1 MIHDLI
7 VIGAGP
13 TGLSIAGD
21 ARQSGLEHILV
32 LEPSSRAIPAE
43 AVGRF
48 ALSVRYQAEIEN
60 IDTLTPDRVLV
71 ETREESFTT
80 RMLVEVA
87 PPDYRPPEFTFE
99 QSVADR
105 IHVRRLPVDVDA
117 AGADVLVVGRGDESV
132 SAVVELL
139 AAGANVVLAFS
150 GKVTSLSTLA
160 RETIASLEH
169 RREITVLWHG
179 EVEEVVDSHGY
190 PMVYWVGRMTPALQ
204 FDHLITI
211 APAVHS
217 HEHEER
223 PSPPYVVVDPLA
235 DERHALGPARMW
247 ETLTALPGVL
257 EGRRTV
263 TARRPRTRE
272 VEQLRLEH
280 YNATITHFDHS
291 HDDLWVIRVQPDRAD
306 VKHRAGQYTT
316 LGLGYWEP
324 RVDDA
329 DEGLGEEGRQR
340 LIRRSYSISSPVVD
354 DVGYLLDPGAHEWME
369 FYIVHVRPSEDR
381 IPALTPRL
389 AAKRVG
395 DRVYLGPKI
404 AGRYTLDA
412 VPHPDLD
419 VVFLSTGTGEAPHNA
434 MLNELLRKGHR
445 GGIVSVVSVRHLRD
459 LGYLDTHRELER
471 RFPNYHYVTLPTREP
486 DVPKQYVQDYIQSG
500 ELADLLP
507 SGLDPRRTHVYLCGN
522 PAMIG
527 PPEWD
532 GTTPSFPEPD
542 SAVAVLHRLGFV
554 PDRRKVPGNV
564 HFEEY
569 W

>member
-13 TGLSIAGD
+13 TGLSIASD
-21 ARQSGLEHILV
+21 ARQSGVEKILV
-32 LEPSSRAIPAE
+32 LEPGEHAIPAD

-48 ALSVRYQAEIEN
+48 AVSVRYQAAIEK
-60 IDTLTPDRVLV
+60 IEAIAPDRVLV
-71 ETREESFTT
+71 ETAEESFTT
-80 RMLVEVA
+80 TMLVQVA
-87 PPDYRPPEFTFE
+87 HPEYRPPEFPFE
-99 QSVADR
+99 ASIAERV
-105 IHVRRLPVDVDA
+105 HVRRIPADVDL
-117 AGADVLVVGRGDESV
+117 AGADVLVVGRGDDAV

-150 GKVTSLSTLA
+150 GRITSLSRLA

-169 RREITVLWHG
+169 RREVTALWHG
-179 EVEEVVDSHGY
+179 EVEEVVDSHGF
-190 PMVYWVGRMTPALQ
+190 PMVYWTGRMTPALQ
-204 FDHLITI
+204 FDHIVTI
-211 APAVHS
+211 APAPHS
-217 HEHEER
+217 HDHDHE
-223 PSPPYVVVDPLA
+223 PHPPYVIVDPLA
-235 DERHALGPARMW
+235 DEEHALGPARIW
-247 ETLTALPGVL
+247 ETLTAMPGVL
-257 EGRRTV
+257 EGRRVV
-263 TARRPRTRE
+263 TARPSRTRE

-291 HDDLWVIRVQPDRAD
+291 HDDLWVIRIQPDRAD
-306 VKHRAGQYTT
+306 VAHRAGQYTT
-316 LGLGYWEP
+316 IGLGYWEP

-329 DEGLGEEGRQR
+329 DEQLDEDGRQR

-354 DVGYLLDPGAHEWME
+354 DVGYLLDPRGHEWME
-369 FYIVHVRPSEDR
+369 FYIVLVRPSEGR

-395 DRVYLGPKI
+395 DRIYLGPKI

-412 VPHPDLD
+412 VDHPDLD

-459 LGYLDTHRELER
+459 LGYLDTHRELEA

-486 DVPKQYVQDYIQSG
+486 GIPKRYVQDVIESG

-532 GTTPSFPEPD
+532 GPAPVFDDPN
-542 SAVAVLHRLGFV
+542 SAVALLHGLGFT
-554 PDRRKVPGNV
+554 PDRRKRPGNV

>member
-13 TGLSIAGD
+13 TGLSIASD
-21 ARQSGLEHILV
+21 ARQAGVEHILV
-32 LEPSSRAIPAE
+32 LEPSAQAIPAE

-48 ALSVRYQAEIEN
+48 ALSVRFQASIEN
-60 IDTLTPDRVLV
+60 IETLTPDRVLV
-71 ETREESFTT
+71 ETAQESFTT

-87 PPDYRPPEFTFE
+87 QPAYRPHEFPVE
-99 QSVADR
+99 PSIAGHVHIRGLPGDAD
-105 IHVRRLPVDVDA
+105 P
-117 AGADVLVVGRGDESV
+117 AGADVLVVGRGDDAV
-132 SAVVELL
+132 SAVVELVS
-139 AAGANVVLAFS
+139 AGANVVLAFS
-150 GKVTSLSTLA
+150 GRVTSLSRLA

-169 RREITVLWHG
+169 RREITVLWRSK
-179 EVEEVVDSHGY
+179 VEEVVDSHGF
-190 PMVYWVGRMTPALQ
+190 PMVYWSDRMTPALQ
-204 FDHLITI
+204 FDHIVTI
-211 APAVHS
+211 APAPHT
-217 HEHEER
+217 HEHDELPR
-223 PSPPYVVVDPLA
+223 PPLLIVDPLA
-235 DERHALGPARMW
+235 DEDHALGPARIW
-247 ETLTALPGVL
+247 ETLTAMPGVL
-257 EGRRTV
+257 EGRRAV
-263 TARRPRTRE
+263 TTRPPRTRE
-272 VEQLRLEH
+272 IEQLRLEN

-291 HDDLWVIRVQPDRAD
+291 HEDLWVIRVQPDRAD
-306 VKHRAGQYTT
+306 VTHRAGQYTT

-329 DEGLGEEGRQR
+329 DEALGDEVRQR
-340 LIRRSYSISSPVVD
+340 LIRRSYSISSPVTD
-354 DVGYLLDPGAHEWME
+354 DVGYLLDPGEHEWME

-404 AGRYTLDA
+404 AGRYTLDE
-412 VPHPDLD
+412 VNHPDVD

-459 LGYLDTHRELER
+459 LGYLETHRELEKR
-471 RFPNYHYVTLPTREP
+471 YPNYHYVALPTREP
-486 DVPKQYVQDYIQSG
+486 EVPKRYVQDFIAAG

-527 PPEWD
+527 PPEWE
-532 GTTPSFPEPD
+532 GATPTFPESN
-542 SAVAVLHRLGFV
+542 SAVAVLHRLGFT

>member
-21 ARQSGLEHILV
+21 ARQSGLERILV
-32 LEPSSRAIPAE
+32 LEPTSAAIPAE

-48 ALSVRYQAEIEN
+48 ALSVRYQAEIQN
-60 IDTLTPDRVLV
+60 IDTLTSDRVLV
-71 ETREESFTT
+71 ETAEESFTT

-87 PPDYRPPEFTFE
+87 TPDYRPPEFAFE
-99 QSVADR
+99 PATADR
-105 IHVRRLPVDVDA
+105 VHVRRLPADVDP

-139 AAGANVVLAFS
+139 GAGANVVLAFS
-150 GKVTSLSTLA
+150 GQVTSLSRLA
-160 RETIASLEH
+160 RETLAGLEY
-169 RREITVLWHG
+169 RREVTVLWHG
-179 EVEEVVDSHGY
+179 EVEEVVDSHGF

-204 FDHLITI
+204 FDHIVTI
-211 APAVHS
+211 APAVHT
-217 HEHEER
+217 HEHDEQ
-223 PSPPYVVVDPLA
+223 PNPPYIVVDPLA

-247 ETLTALPGVL
+247 ETLTSMPGVL
-257 EGRRTV
+257 EGRRVV
-263 TARRPRTRE
+263 TAQRPRSRE
-272 VEQLRLEH
+272 IEQLRLEH

-291 HDDLWVIRVQPDRAD
+291 HEDLWVIRVQPDRAD
-306 VKHRAGQYTT
+306 VTHRAGQYTT

-329 DEGLGEEGRQR
+329 DEGLSDERRQR
-340 LIRRSYSISSPVVD
+340 LIRRSYSISSPIVD

-369 FYIVHVRPSEDR
+369 FYIVHVPPSEDR
-381 IPALTPRL
+381 VPALTPRL

-412 VPHPDLD
+412 VTHPDVD

-459 LGYLDTHRELER
+459 LGYLQTHRELEE

-486 DVPKQYVQDYIQSG
+486 DVPKRYIQDFIQSG

-507 SGLDPRRTHVYLCGN
+507 SGLDPRRTHIYLCGN

-527 PPEWD
+527 PPEWE
-532 GTTPSFPEPD
+532 GATPSFPEPD
-542 SAVAVLHRLGFV
+542 SAVAVLHALGFT

>member
-13 TGLSIAGD
+13 TGLSIASD
-21 ARQSGLEHILV
+21 ARQSGVEQILV
-32 LEPSSRAIPAE
+32 LEPGENAIPAE

-48 ALSVRYQAEIEN
+48 ALSVRYQAIVEKIEA
-60 IDTLTPDRVLV
+60 LAPDRVLV
-71 ETREESFTT
+71 ETAEESFTT

-87 PPDYRPPEFTFE
+87 QPDYRPPEFPFE
-99 QSVADR
+99 ASIAERV
-105 IHVRRLPVDVDA
+105 HVRRVPAEVDL
-117 AGADVLVVGRGDESV
+117 AGADVLVVGRGDDAV

-150 GKVTSLSTLA
+150 GRITSLSRLG

-169 RREITVLWHG
+169 RREVTVLWRG
-179 EVEEVVDSHGY
+179 EVEEAVDSHGF

-204 FDHLITI
+204 FDHIVTI
-211 APAVHS
+211 APAEHS
-217 HEHEER
+217 HDHDEH
-223 PSPPYVVVDPLA
+223 PNPPHVVVDPLA
-235 DERHALGPARMW
+235 DERHALGPARTW
-247 ETLTALPGVL
+247 ETLIAMPGVL
-257 EGRRTV
+257 QGRRAV
-263 TARRPRTRE
+263 TTRPPRTRE
-272 VEQLRLEH
+272 IEQLRLEH

-291 HDDLWVIRVQPDRAD
+291 HDDLWVVRVQPDRAD
-306 VKHRAGQYTT
+306 VTHRAGQYTT

-329 DEGLGEEGRQR
+329 DEEMSDEERQR
-340 LIRRSYSISSPVVD
+340 LIRRSYSISNPVVD
-354 DVGYLLDPGAHEWME
+354 SVGYLLDPREHDWME
-369 FYIVHVRPSEDR
+369 FYIVRVPPSDGR

-412 VPHPDLD
+412 VDHPDLD
-419 VVFLSTGTGEAPHNA
+419 VVFLSTGTGEAPHNS

-459 LGYLDTHRELER
+459 LGYLDTHRELEQR
-471 RFPNYHYVTLPTREP
+471 YPNYHYVTLPTREP
-486 DVPKQYVQDYIQSG
+486 DVPKRYVQDFIGSG
-500 ELADLLP
+500 ELAGLLP

-527 PPEWD
+527 PPEWE
-532 GTTPSFPEPD
+532 GSTPRFTEPS
-542 SAVAVLHRLGFV
+542 SAVAVLHGLGFT
-554 PDRRKVPGNV
+554 PDRRKRPGNV

>member
-1 MIHDLI
+1 
-7 VIGAGP
+7 
-13 TGLSIAGD
+13 
-21 ARQSGLEHILV
+21 
-32 LEPSSRAIPAE
+32 
-43 AVGRF
+43 
-48 ALSVRYQAEIEN
+48 
-60 IDTLTPDRVLV
+60 
-71 ETREESFTT
+71 
-80 RMLVEVA
+80 
-87 PPDYRPPEFTFE
+87 
-99 QSVADR
+99 
-105 IHVRRLPVDVDA
+105 
-117 AGADVLVVGRGDESV
+117 
-132 SAVVELL
+132 
-139 AAGANVVLAFS
+139 
-150 GKVTSLSTLA
+150 
-160 RETIASLEH
+160 
-169 RREITVLWHG
+169 
-179 EVEEVVDSHGY
+179 
-190 PMVYWVGRMTPALQ
+190 
-204 FDHLITI
+204 
-211 APAVHS
+211 
-217 HEHEER
+217 
-223 PSPPYVVVDPLA
+223 
-235 DERHALGPARMW
+235 
-247 ETLTALPGVL
+247 
-257 EGRRTV
+257 
-263 TARRPRTRE
+263 
-272 VEQLRLEH
+272 LEH

-306 VKHRAGQYTT
+306 VTHRAGQYTT

-329 DEGLGEEGRQR
+329 DEGLSDEDRQR

-369 FYIVHVRPSEDR
+369 FYIVRVPPSADR

-412 VPHPDLD
+412 VTHPDLD

-459 LGYLDTHRELER
+459 LGYLETHRALEE

-486 DVPKQYVQDYIQSG
+486 DVPKQYIQDYILSG
-500 ELADLLP
+500 ALADLLP

-527 PPEWD
+527 PPEWE
-532 GTTPSFPEPD
+532 GARPSFPEPD
-542 SAVAVLHRLGFV
+542 SAVAVLHGLGFM